1 MATKKFGHEPKMKTT
16 EPSNDEVGHG
26 MKKGGHA
33 GKKHMMMGGEPMGM
47 PMGSPLMARARM
59 AMAGSAKKPP
69 MMRKEG
75 GKADME
81 QDKAMIKKAFKQHD
95 MQEHKGDKGTSLKL
109 KKGGE
114 MTGGIEGPGY
124 KKGGHT
130 KKRMADGGTLH
141 PAIDVQDKVVE
152 AKQRKSI
159 SSKTGA
165 LEGAGYKHGGHS
177 KKHYAKGGTVSQNVA
192 NRYENTMIHDGE
204 HSPMQKK
211 AGTGE
216 IKQVPAGYKKG
227 GHVKHHAHGGHV
239 AHHTTHGHEDHG
251 HKHMHQMMPKNDHE
265 HHHESIDGHPM
276 KHGGKAHHSTKM
288 STHHKMGGKCNY

>member
-1 MATKKFGHEPKMKTT
+1 MATKKFGREPKMKTT
-16 EPSNDEVGHG
+16 EPSADEVGHG

-33 GKKHMMMGGEPMGM
+33 GKKHMMMGGESMGM

-130 KKRMADGGTLH
+130 KKRMANGGTLQ
-141 PAIDVQDKVVE
+141 PVIDVQDKVVE

-165 LEGAGYKHGGHS
+165 LGGAGYN
-177 KKHYAKGGTVSQNVA
+177 KGGTVSQNVA
-192 NRYENTMIHDGE
+192 NRYKNTMIHDGE

-227 GHVKHHAHGGHV
+227 GHVKHHADGGHV
-239 AHHTTHGHEDHG
+239 AHNTTHGHEDHG
-251 HKHMHQMMPKNDHE
+251 HKHMHQMMPKDGSDHQL
-265 HHHESIDGHPM
+265 IDGYRM
-276 KHGGKAHHSTKM
+276 KSGGKTSTKM
-288 STHHKMGGKCNY
+288 STHHKSGGKCNY

>member
-1 MATKKFGHEPKMKTT
+1 MATKKFGREPKMKTT

-33 GKKHMMMGGEPMGM
+33 GKKHMMMGGESMGM

-59 AMAGSAKKPP
+59 AAAGSAKKPP

-124 KKGGHT
+124 KKGGHS
-130 KKRMADGGTLH
+130 KKHMAEGGTMH
-141 PAIDVQDKVVE
+141 PKIDVQDKVVG

-177 KKHYAKGGTVSQNVA
+177 KKHHYAKGGTVSESVA
-192 NRYENTMIHDGE
+192 NRYVNDINDGE
-204 HSPMQKK
+204 KMPTKK
-211 AGTGE
+211 SGTGE
-216 IKQVPAGYKKG
+216 IKQKPAGYKE
-227 GHVKHHAHGGHV
+227 GGHV
-239 AHHTTHGHEDHG
+239 AHHTTHGHGDHG
-251 HKHMHQMMPKNDHE
+251 HQSMQKTMPKTDHDLM
-265 HHHESIDGHPM
+265 DGHPM
-276 KHGGKAHHSTKM
+276 KHGGKAHHTTKM
-288 STHHKMGGKCNY
+288 STHHKKGGKCNY